1 MEFRKMF
8 RNKKN
13 GFTLIELLVVIAII
27 AILAAIL
34 FPVFAKVR
42 EKARA
47 TACASNLHQLGMAY
61 VQYTIDYDDTTLIV
75 NKANLPGGI
84 DGTGYTPN
92 WFAPLL
98 PYIKSQNVFL
108 CPDRNQ
114 TFTATSNANDNSTN
128 DPAGCWDNVNTLGQ
142 CLGYGYD
149 DGIVSDGGYGMVTS
163 NNPNAQRFG
172 RSLST
177 ITSEAQTIAFGDT
190 SDNPG
195 YSIAMDNIESQLG
208 ISVSNPSGTAST
220 ALLRHNGW
228 QNMCF
233 VDGHVKPIKMV
244 VAAYPGGFSIG
255 LPANQADAVDWCI
268 DPNQTPDYSWEKKP
282 FTSKYPLQSPT
293 ENCTQAIADLYA
305 HATVLP

>member
-1 MEFRKMF
+1 MF
-8 RNKKN
+8 RNKNN

-47 TACASNLHQLGMAY
+47 TACLSNLHQLGLAY

-75 NKANLPGGI
+75 DKANLPGGI

-114 TFTATSNANDNSTN
+114 PFTSTSNADDQANGATK
-128 DPAGCWDNVNTLGQ
+128 DPYGCWDNVNTTGQ

-149 DGIVSDGGYGMVTS
+149 DGLVSDGGYGMVTS
-163 NNPNAQRFG
+163 NNPASQRLG
-172 RSLST
+172 RSLSA
-177 ITSEAQTIAFGDT
+177 ITSEAQTVAFGDT
-190 SDNPG
+190 TDNPG
-195 YSIAMDNIESQLG
+195 YSVAMDNINSQLG
-208 ISVSNPSGTAST
+208 VTASNPGGTQST

-233 VDGHVKPIKMV
+233 VDGHAKAIKMV
-244 VAAYPGGFSIG
+244 VANYGTFGAIG
-255 LPANQADAVDWCI
+255 LPANQSDAVDWCI
-268 DPNQTPDYSWEKKP
+268 DPNQTPDYSWLKKP
-282 FTSKYPLQSPT
+282 ITTKYPLQNGT
-293 ENCTQAIADLYA
+293 ETCSQAIADLYA
-305 HATVLP
+305 HSTVLP